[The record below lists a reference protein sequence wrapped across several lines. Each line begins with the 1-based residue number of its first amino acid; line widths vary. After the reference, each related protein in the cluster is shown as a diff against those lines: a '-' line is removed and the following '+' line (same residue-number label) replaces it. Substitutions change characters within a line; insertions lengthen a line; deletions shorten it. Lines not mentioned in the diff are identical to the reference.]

1 MNFWNNGKTKLKIE
15 IDEKVYNYFARL
27 IKEKGD
33 NTLDEAIEQ
42 LMRDYVANAEK
53 VNTLE
58 TGSKRQESYINYYAK
73 AYDRIPNWANKP
85 YQYNSIIVWSYFRA
99 EQINGRATIDLMK
112 GLCIDRGMNEHQF
125 KINYASMK
133 LDSSNSHGKI
143 FEDDGEN
150 VWIWEKIKPRLMQ
163 YKNNFCKEDNKW

>member
-53 VNTLE
+53 INTLE
-58 TGSKRQESYINYYAK
+58 T
-73 AYDRIPNWANKP
+73 
-85 YQYNSIIVWSYFRA
+85 
-99 EQINGRATIDLMK
+99 
-112 GLCIDRGMNEHQF
+112 
-125 KINYASMK
+125 
-133 LDSSNSHGKI
+133 
-143 FEDDGEN
+143 
-150 VWIWEKIKPRLMQ
+150 
-163 YKNNFCKEDNKW
+163 